1 MGDSLSDALFNETVI
16 VAQSS
21 FRQWFK
27 KPMAVHC
34 RRAAER
40 DLPDGFG
47 KGKLRGKFFKHQ
59 GATAEQISAEFSI
72 VTRETMIKKR
82 VFRPERA

>member
-1 MGDSLSDALFNETVI
+1 MIQPPKRKQNAHPC
-16 VAQSS
+16 
-21 FRQWFK
+21 FRC
-27 KPMAVHC
+27 C

-59 GATAEQISAEFSI
+59 VAMTEQISAEFSV

-82 VFRPERA
+82 VFRSERA